1 MNSNTLEASKISCIR
16 GGILVFTNISF
27 QLTSGELLAIRG
39 SNGSGKTSLLRTVAG
54 LSTISEGKL
63 SYSECDDDSSLA
75 MHCHYLGHTNALKPM
90 LTLSENLEF
99 WRGFMGKPAISVED
113 ALQTVG
119 LVQLKHIPTSY
130 LSAGQAKRL
139 SLARL
144 LINQR
149 PIWLL
154 DEVGE
159 SLDGESRHIMVGL
172 MNTHLETGGM
182 ILATTHSSI
191 GIEPSLELEMEP

>member
-1 MNSNTLEASKISCIR
+1 
-16 GGILVFTNISF
+16 
-27 QLTSGELLAIRG
+27 
-39 SNGSGKTSLLRTVAG
+39 
-54 LSTISEGKL
+54 
-63 SYSECDDDSSLA
+63 
-75 MHCHYLGHTNALKPM
+75 
-90 LTLSENLEF
+90 
-99 WRGFMGKPAISVED
+99 MGKPAISVED